1 MCKYIFNNIRTASQ
15 MLWVENVKKKKKIYY
30 VKLANF
36 LMSANS

>member
-15 MLWVENVKKKKKIYY
+15 MLWVENVKKKKIYY